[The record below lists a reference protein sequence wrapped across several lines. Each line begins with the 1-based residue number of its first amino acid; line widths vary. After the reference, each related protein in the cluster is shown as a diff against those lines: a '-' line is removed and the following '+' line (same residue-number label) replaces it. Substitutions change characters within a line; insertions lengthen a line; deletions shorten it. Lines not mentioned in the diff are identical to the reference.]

1 MGMPSL
7 PRGTAAPL
15 LAPCLLQAP
24 PWAGGSPVLG
34 AFCGSGGQEL
44 KSAGV
49 RQSRAAQGPNG
60 WLQGCRDVT
69 TSCFVFQLKS
79 SVPASSC
86 FTRGLRQL
94 LLMSLS
100 ACVPSTGHTWV
111 SLMQGHR

>member
-1 MGMPSL
+1 MPE
-7 PRGTAAPL
+7 RGRAGL
-15 LAPCLLQAP
+15 LR
-24 PWAGGSPVLG
+24 GRTG
-34 AFCGSGGQEL
+34 
-44 KSAGV
+44 
-49 RQSRAAQGPNG
+49 
-60 WLQGCRDVT
+60 GCRDVT

-94 LLMSLS
+94 LLTSLS